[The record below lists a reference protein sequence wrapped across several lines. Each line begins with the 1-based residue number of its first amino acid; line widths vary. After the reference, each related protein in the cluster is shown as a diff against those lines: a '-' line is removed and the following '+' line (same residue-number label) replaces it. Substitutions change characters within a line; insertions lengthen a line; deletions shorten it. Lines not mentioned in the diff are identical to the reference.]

1 MADLAGSAA
10 GPVGLLEG
18 FVLMARMRQFEA
30 ACLEGVGTREIHG
43 ELHVGVGQEAIAAGM
58 AGALQRRDA
67 VVSTHRCHLHGIA
80 KGVPLYP
87 MLAEVFERESG
98 LCRGRGGHMHLFD
111 AESNFSTTGIV
122 GSSVAVALGYAYAFA
137 IEQPKGQDSAVA
149 VGVTGDGGANI
160 GAFHESMNMAGAWRL
175 PLLVAGGEQPVRHLG
190 PHRGGVSHRDDSRSD
205 HRPTGRGGAGSTART
220 SRRWPEPSRRPWTHA
235 RSRRGPA
242 LLEATCHRFRGHFEG
257 DADHYRTNAQKEAM
271 QAHDPLLLARSRL
284 VARGEATTEELDR
297 IEADATH
304 EMRTLLA
311 RVRADPLPQPS
322 EAGRFVLVEDGAGAA
337 GSGSREETGQ

>member
-1 MADLAGSAA
+1 MADLANSGA
-10 GPVGLLEG
+10 GPISLLKG

-58 AGALQRRDA
+58 ASALQRRDA

-98 LCRGRGGHMHLFD
+98 LCQGRGGHMHLFD
-111 AESNFSTTGIV
+111 AENNFSTTGIV
-122 GSSVAVALGYAYAFA
+122 GSSVAVALGYAYSFA
-137 IEQPKGQDSAVA
+137 IEKPNGQSSAVA
-149 VGVTGDGGANI
+149 VGVTGDGGANV

-175 PLLVAGGEQPVRHLG
+175 PLVVLVENNQYAISVPIEA
-190 PHRGGVSHRDDSRSD
+190 VSATETIAERASAYGAW
-205 HRPTGRGGAGSTART
+205 GRRVDGTDVEAVA
-220 SRRWPEPSRRPWTHA
+220 EAFAEAVDHA
-235 RSRRGPA
+235 RSRQGPA

-257 DADHYRTNAQKEAM
+257 DADHYRTKAQKEAM

-284 VARGEATTEELDR
+284 IQRGEATNAELDR
-297 IEADATH
+297 IEEDATR
-304 EMRTLLA
+304 EMQTLLA

-322 EAGRFVLVEDGAGAA
+322 EASRFVFVEGAAIGGAGRVHEAA
-337 GSGSREETGQ
+337 GQ

>member
-1 MADLAGSAA
+1 MADLAGAAA
-10 GPVGLLEG
+10 GPISLLAG

-30 ACLEGVGTREIHG
+30 VCLEGVPTREIHG

-111 AESNFSTTGIV
+111 AENNFSTTGIV

-137 IEQPKGQDSAVA
+137 IEPSNEHGQSSAVA

-175 PLLVAGGEQPVRHLG
+175 PLVVLVENNQYAISVPIEA
-190 PHRGGVSHRDDSRSD
+190 VSATETIAERASAYGAW
-205 HRPTGRGGAGSTART
+205 GRRVDGTDFEAMAVAFA
-220 SRRWPEPSRRPWTHA
+220 EAVDHA
-235 RSRRGPA
+235 RSHRGPA

-257 DADHYRTNAQKEAM
+257 DADHYRTKAQKEAM

-284 VARGEATTEELDR
+284 IERGEATTEELDR
-297 IEADATH
+297 IEGDATR
-304 EMRTLLA
+304 EMQTLLE

-322 EAGRFVLVEDGAGAA
+322 EASRFVFVEEMGP
-337 GSGSREETGQ
+337 

>member
-10 GPVGLLEG
+10 IPLSLLEG
-18 FVLMARMRQFEA
+18 FELMARMRQFEA
-30 ACLEGVGTREIHG
+30 ACLEGVPTREIHG
-43 ELHVGVGQEAIAAGM
+43 ELHVGVGQEAIAAAM

-87 MLAEVFERESG
+87 MLAEVYERESG

-111 AESNFSTTGIV
+111 AENNFSTTGIV

-137 IEQPKGQDSAVA
+137 IEPSDEQSGAVA

-175 PLLVAGGEQPVRHLG
+175 PLVVLVENNGYAISVPIEA
-190 PHRGGVSHRDDSRSD
+190 VSATETIAERASAYGAW
-205 HRPTGRGGAGSTART
+205 GRRVDGTDFEAVA
-220 SRRWPEPSRRPWTHA
+220 EAFAEAVDHA

-257 DADHYRTNAQKEAM
+257 DADHYRTTAEKEAM
-271 QAHDPLLLARSRL
+271 RDHDPLLLARSRL
-284 VARGEATTEELDR
+284 IKRGEAITEELDR
-297 IEADATH
+297 IEAAAAH
-304 EMRTLLA
+304 EMQTLLA

-322 EAGRFVLVEDGAGAA
+322 EAGRFVFVEEAAIAA
-337 GSGSREETGQ
+337 GSRSHEEAGQ

>member
-1 MADLAGSAA
+1 MADLAASAA
-10 GPVGLLEG
+10 DPVSLLEG

-30 ACLEGVGTREIHG
+30 ACLEGVPTREIHG

-87 MLAEVFERESG
+87 MLAEVYERESG

-111 AESNFSTTGIV
+111 AENNFSTTGIV
-122 GSSVAVALGYAYAFA
+122 GSSVAVALGYAYGFA
-137 IEQPKGQDSAVA
+137 IEPSNGQSSAVA

-160 GAFHESMNMAGAWRL
+160 GAFHESMNMAGAWHL
-175 PLLVAGGEQPVRHLG
+175 PLVVLVENNRYAISVPIEA
-190 PHRGGVSHRDDSRSD
+190 VSATETIAERA
-205 HRPTGRGGAGSTART
+205 PAYGAWGCRVDGTDFEAVA
-220 SRRWPEPSRRPWTHA
+220 EAFAEAVDHA

-257 DADHYRTNAQKEAM
+257 DADHYRTSAQKEAM

-284 VARGEATTEELDR
+284 VQRGEATSDELDR
-297 IEADATH
+297 IETAATH
-304 EMRTLLA
+304 EMQALLA

-322 EAGRFVLVEDGAGAA
+322 EASRFVFVEEAA
-337 GSGSREETGQ
+337 VSAESRSHEEADR

>member
-1 MADLAGSAA
+1 MADLAGAA
-10 GPVGLLEG
+10 ASPISLLAG

-30 ACLEGVGTREIHG
+30 VCLEGVPTREIHG

-111 AESNFSTTGIV
+111 AENNFSTTGIV

-137 IEQPKGQDSAVA
+137 IEPSNEHGQSSAVA

-175 PLLVAGGEQPVRHLG
+175 PLVVLVENNQYAISVPIEA
-190 PHRGGVSHRDDSRSD
+190 VSATETIAERASAYGAW
-205 HRPTGRGGAGSTART
+205 GRRVDGTDFEAMAVAFA
-220 SRRWPEPSRRPWTHA
+220 EAVDHA

-257 DADHYRTNAQKEAM
+257 DADHYRTKAQKEAM

-284 VARGEATTEELDR
+284 IERGEATTEELDR
-297 IEADATH
+297 IEADAAR
-304 EMRTLLA
+304 EMQTLLE

-322 EAGRFVLVEDGAGAA
+322 EASRFVFVE
-337 GSGSREETGQ
+337 EMGQ

>member
-10 GPVGLLEG
+10 IALSLLEA
-18 FVLMARMRQFEA
+18 FELMARMRQFEA
-30 ACLEGVGTREIHG
+30 VCLEGVPTREIHG
-43 ELHVGVGQEAIAAGM
+43 ELHVGVGQEAIAAAM

-87 MLAEVFERESG
+87 MLAEVYERESG

-111 AESNFSTTGIV
+111 AKNNFSTTGIV

-137 IEQPKGQDSAVA
+137 IEPSDEQAGAVA

-175 PLLVAGGEQPVRHLG
+175 PLVVLVENNRYAISVPIET
-190 PHRGGVSHRDDSRSD
+190 VSATETIAERASAYGAW
-205 HRPTGRGGAGSTART
+205 GRRVDGTDFEAVA
-220 SRRWPEPSRRPWTHA
+220 EAFAEAVDHA
-235 RSRRGPA
+235 RSQRGPA

-257 DADHYRTNAQKEAM
+257 DADHYRTTAEKEAM
-271 QAHDPLLLARSRL
+271 RDHDPLLLARSRL
-284 VARGEATTEELDR
+284 IKRGEATTQELDR
-297 IEADATH
+297 IEAAAAH
-304 EMRTLLA
+304 EMQTLLA

-322 EAGRFVLVEDGAGAA
+322 EAGRFVFVEEAAVAA
-337 GSGSREETGQ
+337 GSPAHEEEGQ